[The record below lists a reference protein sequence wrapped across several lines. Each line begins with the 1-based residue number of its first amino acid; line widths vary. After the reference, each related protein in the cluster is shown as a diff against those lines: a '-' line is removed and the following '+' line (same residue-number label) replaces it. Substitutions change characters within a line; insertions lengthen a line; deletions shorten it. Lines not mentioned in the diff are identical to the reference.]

1 MNTDVDLSRWLPCQ
15 SRCELAGAASLFLSI
30 KNSSI
35 LINGPRW
42 CAMVAEREMAA
53 AEKKYEKQMFCS
65 EVKEVDLL
73 YGADEAMQSALDEI
87 KNEQKPDLIAVL
99 NSCSVSLI
107 GDDLKGI
114 CKSADMGCPVIPMD
128 SGGLRGEFWHGY
140 QIAAQ
145 KLLES
150 LNLKTDRKRK
160 NNKVNIIG
168 WCTAYPNWLGDLLEI
183 KRMLQKINIEVG
195 ICFGADGV
203 AMKDLEELPE
213 AAINVVLHPELGLNA
228 VEFLK
233 ERLGQEY
240 VIAPI
245 PYGMQNSL
253 QWLQKITAALNMQ
266 PDFSAIENEIAYNQE
281 KIDTAIFQL
290 KANNKNISFGNAY
303 LCLTQGMAM
312 GIVKALVSEFP
323 DLNDIY
329 LRLEGPVESS
339 IMSEIFYLTRE
350 WKGYSD
356 KHIRKNYLD
365 LVLGNTQTRV
375 EAANYKNTVFMNVL
389 LPYQGVVV
397 HERPYAG
404 ITGWKFLLADIF
416 DKFQTLA
423 YLNPVVEDDRIC

>member
-1 MNTDVDLSRWLPCQ
+1 MNIDVDLNRWLPCQ
-15 SRCELAGAASLFLSI
+15 SRCELAGAASFFLSI

-114 CKSADMGCPVIPMD
+114 CKNADMGCPVIPMD

-140 QIAAQ
+140 QIAVQ
-145 KLLES
+145 KLLEN
-150 LNLKTDRKRK
+150 LDLKTDCKRK
-160 NNKVNIIG
+160 NNKINIFG

-183 KRMLQKINIEVG
+183 KRMLKKINIEVG
-195 ICFGADGV
+195 ICLGADGV
-203 AMKDLEELPE
+203 TVKTLERLPE
-213 AAINVVLHPELGLNA
+213 AALNMVLHPELGLNA
-228 VEFLK
+228 AEFLK
-233 ERLGQEY
+233 EKLGQDY

-253 QWLQKITAALNMQ
+253 HWLKKIASSLNLK
-266 PDFSAIENEIAYNQE
+266 PDFSEIENEIAYNQE

-290 KANNKNISFGNAY
+290 KANNKKISFGNAY
-303 LCLTQGMAM
+303 LCLTEGMSI
-312 GIVKALVSEFP
+312 GIVKALVNEFP

-329 LRLEGPVESS
+329 LRVEGPVESNL
-339 IMSEIFYLTRE
+339 MNEIFALTSE
-350 WKGYSD
+350 WKNYSD
-356 KHIRKNYLD
+356 KHTRKNDLD

-375 EAANYKNTVFMNVL
+375 EAANYKNTIFMNIL
-389 LPYQGVVV
+389 LPYQGVIV

-416 DKFQTLA
+416 DKFQTLV
-423 YLNPVVEDDRIC
+423 YLNPALEDDIIC

>member
-1 MNTDVDLSRWLPCQ
+1 
-15 SRCELAGAASLFLSI
+15 
-30 KNSSI
+30 
-35 LINGPRW
+35 
-42 CAMVAEREMAA
+42 MVAEREMAA

-114 CKSADMGCPVIPMD
+114 CKNADMGCPVIPMD

-140 QIAAQ
+140 QIAVQ
-145 KLLES
+145 KLLEN
-150 LNLKTDRKRK
+150 LDLKTDCKRK
-160 NNKVNIIG
+160 NNKINIIG

-183 KRMLQKINIEVG
+183 KRMLKKINIEVG
-195 ICFGADGV
+195 ICLGADGV
-203 AMKDLEELPE
+203 TVKTLERLPE
-213 AAINVVLHPELGLNA
+213 AALNMVLHPELGLNA
-228 VEFLK
+228 AEFLK
-233 ERLGQEY
+233 EKLGQDY

-253 QWLQKITAALNMQ
+253 HWLKKIASSLNLK
-266 PDFSAIENEIAYNQE
+266 PDFSEIENEIAYNQE

-290 KANNKNISFGNAY
+290 KANNKKISFGNAY
-303 LCLTQGMAM
+303 LCLTEGMSI
-312 GIVKALVSEFP
+312 GIVKALVNEFP

-329 LRLEGPVESS
+329 LRVEGPVESNL
-339 IMSEIFYLTRE
+339 MNEIFALTSE
-350 WKGYSD
+350 WKNYSD
-356 KHIRKNYLD
+356 KHTRKNDLD

-375 EAANYKNTVFMNVL
+375 EAANYKNTIFMNIL
-389 LPYQGVVV
+389 LPYQGVIV

-416 DKFQTLA
+416 DKFQTLV
-423 YLNPVVEDDRIC
+423 YLNPALEDDIIC

>member
-1 MNTDVDLSRWLPCQ
+1 MNIDVDLNRWLPCQ
-15 SRCELAGAASLFLSI
+15 SRCELAGAASFFLSI

-114 CKSADMGCPVIPMD
+114 CKNADMGCPVIPMD

-140 QIAAQ
+140 QIAVQ
-145 KLLES
+145 KLLEN
-150 LNLKTDRKRK
+150 LDLKTDCKRK
-160 NNKVNIIG
+160 NNKINIIG

-183 KRMLQKINIEVG
+183 KRMLKKINIEVG
-195 ICFGADGV
+195 ICLGADGV
-203 AMKDLEELPE
+203 TVKTLERLPE
-213 AAINVVLHPELGLNA
+213 AALNMVLHPELGLNA
-228 VEFLK
+228 AEFLK
-233 ERLGQEY
+233 EKLGQDY
-240 VIAPI
+240 VIASI

-253 QWLQKITAALNMQ
+253 HWLKKIASSLNLK
-266 PDFSAIENEIAYNQE
+266 PDFSEIENEIAYNQE

-290 KANNKNISFGNAY
+290 KANNKKISFGNAY
-303 LCLTQGMAM
+303 LCLTEGMSI
-312 GIVKALVSEFP
+312 GIVKALVNEFP

-329 LRLEGPVESS
+329 LRVEGPVESNL
-339 IMSEIFYLTRE
+339 MNEIFALTSE
-350 WKGYSD
+350 WKNYSD
-356 KHIRKNYLD
+356 KHTRKNDLD

-375 EAANYKNTVFMNVL
+375 EAANYKNTIFMNIL
-389 LPYQGVVV
+389 LPYQGVIV

-416 DKFQTLA
+416 DKFQTLV
-423 YLNPVVEDDRIC
+423 YLNPALEDDIIC

>member
-1 MNTDVDLSRWLPCQ
+1 MLWLPKERWLLP
-15 SRCELAGAASLFLSI
+15 
-30 KNSSI
+30 K
-35 LINGPRW
+35 
-42 CAMVAEREMAA
+42 
-53 AEKKYEKQMFCS
+53 KKYEKQMFCS

-114 CKSADMGCPVIPMD
+114 CKNADMGCPVIPMD

-140 QIAAQ
+140 QIAVQ
-145 KLLES
+145 KLLEN
-150 LNLKTDRKRK
+150 LDLKTDCKRK
-160 NNKVNIIG
+160 NNKINIIG

-183 KRMLQKINIEVG
+183 KRMLKKINIEVG
-195 ICFGADGV
+195 ICLGADGV
-203 AMKDLEELPE
+203 TVKTLERLPE
-213 AAINVVLHPELGLNA
+213 AALNMVLHPELGLNA
-228 VEFLK
+228 AEFLK
-233 ERLGQEY
+233 EKLGQDY

-253 QWLQKITAALNMQ
+253 HWLKKIASSLNLK
-266 PDFSAIENEIAYNQE
+266 PDFSEIENEIAYNQE

-290 KANNKNISFGNAY
+290 KANNKKISFGNAY
-303 LCLTQGMAM
+303 LCLTEGMSI
-312 GIVKALVSEFP
+312 GIVKALVNEFP

-329 LRLEGPVESS
+329 LRVEGPVESNL
-339 IMSEIFYLTRE
+339 MNEIFALTSE
-350 WKGYSD
+350 WKNYSD
-356 KHIRKNYLD
+356 KHTRKNDLD

-375 EAANYKNTVFMNVL
+375 EAANYKNTIFMNIL
-389 LPYQGVVV
+389 LPYQGVIV

-416 DKFQTLA
+416 DKFQTLV
-423 YLNPVVEDDRIC
+423 YLNPALEDDIIC

>member
-1 MNTDVDLSRWLPCQ
+1 MNIDVDLNRWLPCQ
-15 SRCELAGAASLFLSI
+15 SRCELAGAASFFLSI

-114 CKSADMGCPVIPMD
+114 CKNADMGCPVIPMD

-140 QIAAQ
+140 QIAVQ
-145 KLLES
+145 KLLEN
-150 LNLKTDRKRK
+150 LDLKTDCKRK
-160 NNKVNIIG
+160 NNKINIIG

-183 KRMLQKINIEVG
+183 KRMLKKINIEVG
-195 ICFGADGV
+195 ICLGADGV
-203 AMKDLEELPE
+203 TVKTLERLPE
-213 AAINVVLHPELGLNA
+213 AALNMVLHPELGLNA
-228 VEFLK
+228 AEFLK
-233 ERLGQEY
+233 EKLGQDY

-253 QWLQKITAALNMQ
+253 HWLKKIASSLNLK
-266 PDFSAIENEIAYNQE
+266 PDFSEIENEIAYNQE

-290 KANNKNISFGNAY
+290 KANNKKISFGNAY
-303 LCLTQGMAM
+303 LCLTEGMSI
-312 GIVKALVSEFP
+312 GIVKALVNEFP

-329 LRLEGPVESS
+329 LRVEGPVESNL
-339 IMSEIFYLTRE
+339 MNEIFALTSE
-350 WKGYSD
+350 WKNYSD
-356 KHIRKNYLD
+356 KHTRKNDLD

-375 EAANYKNTVFMNVL
+375 EAANYKNTIFMNIL
-389 LPYQGVVV
+389 LPYQGVIV

-416 DKFQTLA
+416 DKFQTLV
-423 YLNPVVEDDRIC
+423 YLNPALEDDIIC

>member
-1 MNTDVDLSRWLPCQ
+1 MNIDVDLNRWLPCQ
-15 SRCELAGAASLFLSI
+15 SRCELAGAASFFLSI

-114 CKSADMGCPVIPMD
+114 CKNADMGCPVIPMD

-140 QIAAQ
+140 QIAVQ
-145 KLLES
+145 KLLEN
-150 LNLKTDRKRK
+150 LDLKTDCKRK
-160 NNKVNIIG
+160 NNKINIIG

-183 KRMLQKINIEVG
+183 KRMLKKINIEVG
-195 ICFGADGV
+195 ICLGADGV
-203 AMKDLEELPE
+203 TVKTLERLPE
-213 AAINVVLHPELGLNA
+213 AALNMVLHPELGLNA
-228 VEFLK
+228 AEFLK
-233 ERLGQEY
+233 EKLGQDY

-253 QWLQKITAALNMQ
+253 HWLKKIASSLNLK
-266 PDFSAIENEIAYNQE
+266 PDFSEIENEIAYNQE

-290 KANNKNISFGNAY
+290 KANNKKISFGNAY
-303 LCLTQGMAM
+303 LCLTEGMSI
-312 GIVKALVSEFP
+312 GIVKALVNEFP

-329 LRLEGPVESS
+329 LRVEGPVESNL
-339 IMSEIFYLTRE
+339 MNEIFALTSE
-350 WKGYSD
+350 WKNYSD
-356 KHIRKNYLD
+356 KHTQKNDLD

-375 EAANYKNTVFMNVL
+375 EAANYKNTIFMNIL
-389 LPYQGVVV
+389 LPYQGVIV

-416 DKFQTLA
+416 DKFQTLV
-423 YLNPVVEDDRIC
+423 YLNPALEDDIIC

>member
-1 MNTDVDLSRWLPCQ
+1 MNIDVDLNRWLPCQ
-15 SRCELAGAASLFLSI
+15 SRCELAGAASFFLSI

-99 NSCSVSLI
+99 NSYSVSLI

-114 CKSADMGCPVIPMD
+114 CKNADMGCPVIPMD

-140 QIAAQ
+140 QIAVQ
-145 KLLES
+145 KLLEN
-150 LNLKTDRKRK
+150 LDLKTDCKRK
-160 NNKVNIIG
+160 NNKINIIG

-183 KRMLQKINIEVG
+183 KRMLKKINIEVG
-195 ICFGADGV
+195 ICLGADGV
-203 AMKDLEELPE
+203 TVKTLERLPE
-213 AAINVVLHPELGLNA
+213 AALNMVLHPELGLNA
-228 VEFLK
+228 AEFLK
-233 ERLGQEY
+233 EKLGQDY

-253 QWLQKITAALNMQ
+253 HWLKKIASSLNLK
-266 PDFSAIENEIAYNQE
+266 PDFSEIENEIAYNQE

-290 KANNKNISFGNAY
+290 KANNKKISFGNAY
-303 LCLTQGMAM
+303 LCLTEGMSI
-312 GIVKALVSEFP
+312 GIVKALVNEFP

-329 LRLEGPVESS
+329 LRVEGPVESNL
-339 IMSEIFYLTRE
+339 MNEIFALTSE
-350 WKGYSD
+350 WKNYSD
-356 KHIRKNYLD
+356 KHTRKNDLD

-375 EAANYKNTVFMNVL
+375 EAANYKNTIFMNIL
-389 LPYQGVVV
+389 LPYQGVIV

-416 DKFQTLA
+416 DKFQTLV
-423 YLNPVVEDDRIC
+423 YLNPALEDDIIC